1 MNALKFKR
9 SVELLCV
16 ACIFAVLTPAILLGQ
31 ELRIEIM
38 DAYSGQHYTLDPHSE
53 FDVQGSATFSPDQKW
68 VAFDGNRKGEPFSKK
83 RLFITKANGSQREP
97 TDLVCGAMPSF
108 SKDGTRIAYSSPD
121 RGGVWVMDVEGESK
135 EQVGIG
141 NNAWSIRFSPQ
152 DNDVVAYSVYG
163 AAGQN
168 IQLHN
173 LETDETRLLLPDDI
187 TKGFQQIVWNF
198 NWSADGSQIVFV
210 GKTPNKNEQGEVQRS
225 FRVVAAV
232 STNEAEAEAAKAQI
246 VTVENAYCRVL
257 FHPTKN
263 QIFYSKEI
271 PSKGTHRIFS
281 IDLDTPKKFRVPV
294 YLASQPDERWN
305 MIEDFS
311 SDGNLIA
318 FSSKLVPTR
327 SATTS
332 ISFAKKIGP
341 TLAAAAKLE
350 RAQTS
355 LRQGDYESFVDLLM
369 GELDVN
375 QKKMLAKEVGDNEV
389 EWLAT
394 IDEAVSRANKAQ
406 LEDDSVVFPIGG
418 RDNLKMVKRD
428 GQWVISAKQR
438 QIQNEPMPDRRRL
451 NRF

>member
-1 MNALKFKR
+1 MNFLKFER
-9 SVELLCV
+9 ITQLLCV
-16 ACIFAVLTPAILLGQ
+16 TIVFTVLAPTVLLSQ
-31 ELRIEIM
+31 DLRIEIM

-83 RLFITKANGSQREP
+83 RLFITKANGSQRAP
-97 TDLVCGAMPSF
+97 TDLACGAMPSF

-121 RGGVWVMDVEGESK
+121 RGGVWVMDVEGENK
-135 EQVGIG
+135 EQIGIG

-152 DNDVVAYSVYG
+152 DNDLVAYSVYG

-168 IQLHN
+168 IQIHN
-173 LETDETRLLLPDDI
+173 LKTDDTRLLLPDDI

-210 GKTPNKNEQGEVQRS
+210 GKTPNKDEQGAAQRS

-232 STNEAEAEAAKAQI
+232 GTGEAPEAEI

-263 QIFYSKEI
+263 QVFYSKKI

-281 IDLDTPKKFRVPV
+281 IDLDTPKEFRVPV

-305 MIEDFS
+305 MIEDIS
-311 SDGNLIA
+311 SDGTLIA
-318 FSSKLVPTR
+318 FSSKPVPTK

-332 ISFAKKIGP
+332 ILFAKKIGP
-341 TLAAAAKLE
+341 TLAAVAKLE

-369 GELDVN
+369 GELDAN
-375 QKKMLAKEVGDNEV
+375 QKKLLAKEVGDNEV

-394 IDEAVSRANKAQ
+394 IDEAVSRADKAQ
-406 LEDDSVVFPIGG
+406 LEGDSVVFPI
-418 RDNLKMVKRD
+418 R
-428 GQWVISAKQR
+428 WT
-438 QIQNEPMPDRRRL
+438 
-451 NRF
+451 